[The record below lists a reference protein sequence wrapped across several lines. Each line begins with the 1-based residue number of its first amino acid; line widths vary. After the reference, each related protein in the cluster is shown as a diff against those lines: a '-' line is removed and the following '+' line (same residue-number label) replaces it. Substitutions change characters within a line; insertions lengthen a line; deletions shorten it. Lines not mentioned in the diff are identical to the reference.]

1 MLTEERHRIILD
13 LLKDKETVKIQEIAE
28 LTEASDSTIRRD
40 LTLLEQ
46 EKYLKRIHGGAARLQ
61 GKLKEL
67 TVSEKT
73 SKSLQEKSVIGRFA
87 AGLVEEGDC
96 IYLDAGTTTLGMIE
110 FLPEINIVIVT
121 NGLTHVD
128 ALLQKGFKT
137 YLTGGNVKPTT
148 KAMIGSSAIESLQ
161 KYRFDKAFLGT
172 NGVHPQYGFT
182 TPDPEEAQ
190 VKKTSIELSR
200 EAFVLADD
208 SKFGEIAFSK
218 IADLK
223 DAVIITNRSG
233 DEPDPAY
240 IEKTTVKVVTA

>member
-1 MLTEERHRIILD
+1 MLTEERHQIILG
-13 LLKDKETVKIQEIAE
+13 LLKDKGTVKIQEIAE
-28 LTEASDSTIRRD
+28 LTDASESTIRRD
-40 LTLLEQ
+40 LTQLEQ
-46 EKYLKRIHGGAARLQ
+46 EKYLKRIHGGASRLQ

-73 SKSLQEKSVIGRFA
+73 SKSLQEKNVIGRFA
-87 AGLVEEGDC
+87 ASLLEEGEC
-96 IYLDAGTTTLGMIE
+96 IFLDAGTTTLGMID
-110 FLPEINIVIVT
+110 FLPEMDIVVVT

-128 ALLQKGFKT
+128 ALLEKRFKT
-137 YLTGGNVKPTT
+137 YIVGGSVKPTT
-148 KAMIGSSAIESLQ
+148 KAMIGSGAIESLR

-190 VKKTSIELSR
+190 VKKTAIELSR

-218 IADLK
+218 IADLNE
-223 DAVIITNRSG
+223 AVVITNRSG
-233 DEPDPAY
+233 NEPDPAY
-240 IEKTTVKVVTA
+240 MEKTTVKVVTA

>member
-13 LLKDKETVKIQEIAE
+13 LLKDKETIKIQDIAE
-28 LTEASDSTIRRD
+28 LTEASESTIRRD
-40 LTLLEQ
+40 LTQLEQ
-46 EKYLKRIHGGAARLQ
+46 GKYLKRVHGGAARLQ

-73 SKSLQEKSVIGRFA
+73 SKSFHEKSMIGRFA

-96 IYLDAGTTTLGMIE
+96 IFLDAGTTTLGIIE
-110 FLPEINIVIVT
+110 FLPEIDIVIVT

-137 YLTGGNVKPTT
+137 YLIGGSVKPTT
-148 KAMIGSSAIESLQ
+148 KAVIGSGAIESLQ

-200 EAFVLADD
+200 EAFILADD

-218 IADLK
+218 IADLNE
-223 DAVIITNRSG
+223 AVVITNGSG
-233 DEPDPAY
+233 EEPDTAY
-240 IEKTTVKVVTA
+240 MEKTTVKVVTA

>member
-13 LLKDKETVKIQEIAE
+13 LLKEKEAIKIQEIAE
-28 LTEASDSTIRRD
+28 RTNASESTIRRD
-40 LTLLEQ
+40 LTQLEQ
-46 EKYLKRIHGGAARLQ
+46 EKYLKRVHGGAARLQ

-73 SKSLQEKSVIGRFA
+73 SKSLHEKSVIARFA
-87 AGLVEEGDC
+87 ATLVEEGDC
-96 IYLDAGTTTLGMIE
+96 IFLDAGTTTLGMVE
-110 FLPEINIVIVT
+110 FLPDIDIVIVT

-137 YLTGGNVKPTT
+137 YIVGGRVKPTT
-148 KAMIGSSAIESLQ
+148 KAMIGSGAIESLQ

-190 VKKTSIELSR
+190 IKKTAIELSR
-200 EAFVLADD
+200 EVMVLADD

-218 IADLK
+218 IDDLEK
-223 DAVIITNRSG
+223 AIVITNGSAN
-233 DEPDPAY
+233 DLDSAY
-240 IEKTTVKVVTA
+240 KKQTTVKVVTT

>member
-1 MLTEERHRIILD
+1 MLTEERHRIIID
-13 LLKDKETVKIQEIAE
+13 LLKDKETVKIHEIAE
-28 LTEASDSTIRRD
+28 LTEASESTIRRD
-40 LTLLEQ
+40 LTQLEQ
-46 EKYLKRIHGGAARLQ
+46 EKYLKRVHGGASRLQ

-73 SKSLQEKSVIGRFA
+73 SKSLHEKNVIGRFA
-87 AGLVEEGDC
+87 AGLAEEGDC
-96 IYLDAGTTTLGMIE
+96 IFLDAGTTTLGMIE
-110 FLPEINIVIVT
+110 FLPQVDIVIVT

-137 YLTGGNVKPTT
+137 YLIGGNVKPTT
-148 KAMIGSSAIESLQ
+148 KAMIGSGAIEALQ

-172 NGVHPQYGFT
+172 NGIHPQYGFT

-190 VKKTSIELSR
+190 VKKTAIELSR

-218 IADLK
+218 IADLNE
-223 DAVIITNRSG
+223 AVVITNRSG

-240 IEKTTVKVVTA
+240 MEKTTVKVVTT

>member
-13 LLKDKETVKIQEIAE
+13 LLKEKEAIKIQEIAE
-28 LTEASDSTIRRD
+28 ETNASESTIRRD
-40 LTLLEQ
+40 LTQLEQ
-46 EKYLKRIHGGAARLQ
+46 EKYLKRVHGGAARLQ

-73 SKSLQEKSVIGRFA
+73 SKRLHEKSVIARHA
-87 AGLVEEGDC
+87 ASLVEEGDC
-96 IYLDAGTTTLGMIE
+96 IFLDAGTTTLGMIE
-110 FLPEINIVIVT
+110 FLPEIDIVIVT

-137 YLTGGNVKPTT
+137 YMVGGSVKPTT
-148 KAMIGSSAIESLQ
+148 KAMIGSGAIESLQ

-172 NGVHPQYGFT
+172 NGVHPQYGYT

-190 VKKTSIELSR
+190 IKKTAIELSR
-200 EAFVLADD
+200 EAMVLADD

-218 IADLK
+218 IADLEK
-223 DAVIITNRSG
+223 AIVITNGSAN
-233 DEPDPAY
+233 DLDPAY
-240 IEKTTVKVVTA
+240 KKQTTVKVVTT